1 GTINEDSFRI
11 VSSERGTGAL
21 CVLDGTIKNQKGRID
36 IYINKTFKYLFS
48 IILLFPVIALI
59 VISATEGISLNILF
73 LCLLQFAF
81 IRFAFIGLFFYI
93 LSKRSVNKLAD
104 VLDAKSLSVAYN
116 HKSFSILIPA
126 ICSIPVGLFTWSYF
140 ELLLIS
146 IVVEGRMLTHKE
158 ISSPCCNW
166 ISFGGIINPAA
177 TSKLP

>member
-1 GTINEDSFRI
+1 MNFFPTKKYTFSLIDTDEKSIERLKRRTYESNTLISKTTDKSFIGTINEDSFRI

-104 VLDAKSLSVAYN
+104 VLDTKSLSVA
-116 HKSFSILIPA
+116 
-126 ICSIPVGLFTWSYF
+126 
-140 ELLLIS
+140 
-146 IVVEGRMLTHKE
+146 
-158 ISSPCCNW
+158 
-166 ISFGGIINPAA
+166 
-177 TSKLP
+177 